1 MKKTS
6 TNSRNNH
13 LEEAMAL
20 LINNQAAF
28 FKQMSESEK
37 ETAAVRREML
47 ELKRE
52 SDQLRRESDQLR
64 RESDERFRRI
74 EAILLE
80 HTQLLQ
86 ALPETIREKIGF
98 KGRQ

>member
-6 TNSRNNH
+6 TNSGNNH

-28 FKQMSESEK
+28 IKQLADSERK
-37 ETAAVRREML
+37 TA
-47 ELKRE
+47 K
-52 SDQLRRESDQLR
+52 LRRET
-64 RESDERFRRI
+64 DERFRRI
-74 EAILLE
+74 EAILLDHSRILAE
-80 HTQLLQ
+80 HTRLLQ